1 MANVFTE
8 NWEGA
13 GNGVAVLVSNTS
25 FSHIIAGSGLTHSNL
40 HVVSGQGSEGGR
52 FVATA
57 NNQVAQATFTA
68 VAKMFVSM
76 MFRMTGAPDSD
87 VSLLVA
93 KGAASTTFIGYLVI
107 TTDRRIK
114 LKNSGGSQVVASPA
128 STVPVNSDGRLEWMI
143 DTAADT
149 QRVRW
154 FNTATGNTADWDSGV
169 LSTTAVGTIDTL
181 NIGPSTAVTWE
192 GFLGDV
198 IIDDAGWPNFGGGGG
213 GGTIAHRASA
223 AAQISGTGSTV
234 SVVVP
239 ASVAAG
245 DQLILE
251 FISGNNSSTNNS
263 APAGWTKLPI
273 SQTAG
278 AIKMEAWKR
287 TAVGGDAG
295 STVTV
300 TSTGT
305 TGTNAR
311 NLHINAYSG
320 GAIVGNSSSAVATVA
335 TTAHNTPPVT
345 AVSPNAWVHC
355 GAADRNAPGSTNFT
369 ASTGLT
375 KRSETYIATG
385 SSAVSSA
392 AASDDV
398 VGSGSVPTYTF
409 TGTISQV
416 NAVMWAIVLEPIG
429 TVTPVTVNVPSDIIS
444 EPYLAVAITP
454 VASGTVTSWSWQQ
467 VTASDSNAKDITV
480 GATVDVD
487 GTIHITLPA
496 AITEITY
503 TLRALAHVTGVSPD
517 AFDDIQIVVYPSTRQ
532 YVMPDGTI
540 VPLRIQRVT

>member
-1 MANVFTE
+1 
-8 NWEGA
+8 
-13 GNGVAVLVSNTS
+13 
-25 FSHIIAGSGLTHSNL
+25 
-40 HVVSGQGSEGGR
+40 
-52 FVATA
+52 
-57 NNQVAQATFTA
+57 
-68 VAKMFVSM
+68 
-76 MFRMTGAPDSD
+76 
-87 VSLLVA
+87 
-93 KGAASTTFIGYLVI
+93 
-107 TTDRRIK
+107 
-114 LKNSGGSQVVASPA
+114 
-128 STVPVNSDGRLEWMI
+128 
-143 DTAADT
+143 
-149 QRVRW
+149 
-154 FNTATGNTADWDSGV
+154 
-169 LSTTAVGTIDTL
+169 
-181 NIGPSTAVTWE
+181 
-192 GFLGDV
+192 
-198 IIDDAGWPNFGGGGG
+198 
-213 GGTIAHRASA
+213 
-223 AAQISGTGSTV
+223 
-234 SVVVP
+234 
-239 ASVAAG
+239 
-245 DQLILE
+245 
-251 FISGNNSSTNNS
+251 
-263 APAGWTKLPI
+263 
-273 SQTAG
+273 
-278 AIKMEAWKR
+278 
-287 TAVGGDAG
+287 
-295 STVTV
+295 
-300 TSTGT
+300 
-305 TGTNAR
+305 
-311 NLHINAYSG
+311 
-320 GAIVGNSSSAVATVA
+320 VA

-416 NAVMWAIVLEPIG
+416 NAVMWAIVLEPTG